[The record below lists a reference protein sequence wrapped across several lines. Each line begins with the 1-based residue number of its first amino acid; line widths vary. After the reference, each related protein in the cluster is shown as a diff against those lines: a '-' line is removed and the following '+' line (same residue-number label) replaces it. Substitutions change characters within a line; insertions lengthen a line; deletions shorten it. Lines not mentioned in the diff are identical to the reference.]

1 MSQGNSLGSR
11 SCVRQSKLYRQYES
25 GNGVKAILGCDHLC
39 WKTNVKEGA
48 YKGQRVY
55 DHEADNTV
63 FGDRSTRRQQQF
75 DDDNYTNRHAKSS
88 TRIDDYDK
96 RDHRRSQDYDTRQ
109 QQQHQY
115 GTGRDGLPL
124 SVKEAAAAFKQQYQ
138 IDSDRGGYMAK
149 GYSDRQTD
157 RYQDNYQEEVPSRF
171 KSRQFQD
178 TMDTDAYNSNRN
190 YDKYDKGEQRKDT
203 SMYQRESDSY
213 YNPTARPAPLGPL
226 VSSEGYSFDVENVGG
241 HVIVRKNPSNPSNNF
256 DKGVK
261 QVPYEMEVRD
271 RLRNS
276 GSNGNLVDENSYVQ
290 GIPNMSEWRQK
301 ELVRNTRPW

>member
-1 MSQGNSLGSR
+1 
-11 SCVRQSKLYRQYES
+11 VRQSKLYRQYES
-25 GNGVKAILGCDHLC
+25 GNGVKAVLGCDHLC

-55 DHEADNTV
+55 DHEAENTV
-63 FGDRSTRRQQQF
+63 FGDRSTRRQNQF
-75 DDDNYTNRHAKSS
+75 DNDNYTNRSANNKSN
-88 TRIDDYDK
+88 TRVDDYD
-96 RDHRRSQDYDTRQ
+96 RVEHRRGQDYDTKQ
-109 QQQHQY
+109 QQYQY
-115 GTGRDGLPL
+115 GAARDGLPL

-138 IDSDRGGYMAK
+138 NENDRGSYK

-171 KSRQFQD
+171 KSSRHFQD

-190 YDKYDKGEQRKDT
+190 YDKGETRKDT

-226 VSSEGYSFDVENVGG
+226 VSSEGYTFDVENVNG
-241 HVIVRKNPSNPSNNF
+241 HVIVRKNPANPSNNF

-276 GSNGNLVDENSYVQ
+276 GSNSNLVDENSYVQ